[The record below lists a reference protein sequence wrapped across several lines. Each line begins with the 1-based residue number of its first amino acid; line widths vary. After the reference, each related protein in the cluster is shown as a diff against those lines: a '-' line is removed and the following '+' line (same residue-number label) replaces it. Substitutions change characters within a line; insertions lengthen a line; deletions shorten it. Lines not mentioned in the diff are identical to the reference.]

1 MASFTF
7 SVILLGDQKRKNGRR
22 GIRELK
28 QKNIGLIS
36 IMVTEVLSKYVNS
49 YLNFFNDN
57 NHPNI

>member
-1 MASFTF
+1 MSFF
-7 SVILLGDQKRKNGRR
+7 LGTKNEKNGGR

-28 QKNIGLIS
+28 QKTIGLIS
-36 IMVTEVLSKYVNS
+36 ITVTEVLSKYVNS